1 MKKTY
6 RINLPKGMT
15 VKPGSVDYCYNN
27 DRLDISV
34 EIEKLKYDPKDG
46 DVVYAK
52 VRYNDNDAV
61 FIYKKAVENRI
72 YGYAGYNIRFDKM
85 VDTHGFAY
93 ITPKIFT
100 DLIEYRPATDEE
112 KELLFDK
119 LAEAGKRW
127 NPDTK
132 QIENVRWRAKKGEVY
147 FNLVVGKAVVDQTDM
162 RMACDNS
169 RYEDGNYFK
178 TREAAEKAAEQI
190 REIFRNSK
198 AE

>member
-27 DRLDISV
+27 DRLDVSV
-34 EIEKLKYDPKDG
+34 EIEKLKYDLKDG

-52 VRYNDNDAV
+52 VRHNDNDAI

-72 YGYAGYNIRFDKM
+72 YAYAGYNIGYDGM
-85 VDTHGFAY
+85 IDTHGFAY
-93 ITPKIFT
+93 ITQ
-100 DLIEYRPATDEE
+100 YRPATDEE

-147 FNLVVGKAVVDQTDM
+147 FNLVVGKVVVEQTDM
-162 RMACDNS
+162 RMAYDNS